1 MVDKTTCLFAKN
13 LLLPLFLALFLLRCA
28 LALGQQL
35 ASHLHNNE
43 DAAAK
48 LDSKR
53 ATHGGAKKKQKR
65 KGIES
70 RATFCM

>member
-1 MVDKTTCLFAKN
+1 VVDKTTCLFAKN

-28 LALGQQL
+28 FALSQQL
-35 ASHLHNNE
+35 ASHLHNPE

-53 ATHGGAKKKQKR
+53 ATRGAAKTQKR

-70 RATFCM
+70 RGTFCM